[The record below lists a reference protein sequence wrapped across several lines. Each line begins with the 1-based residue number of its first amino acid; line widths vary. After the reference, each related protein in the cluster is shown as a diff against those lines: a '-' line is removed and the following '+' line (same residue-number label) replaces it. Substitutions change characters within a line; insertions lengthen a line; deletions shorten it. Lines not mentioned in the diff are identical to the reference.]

1 MAFLQC
7 SYFSNVLQINSSMN
21 VILPDRDYGQPPALL
36 YLLHGL
42 NGDHTTWMRR
52 TCIERY
58 AQSRNVAVFMPAV
71 NRSFYSNMAHGPDYW
86 KFISEELPQII
97 KQLFRLD
104 EAEHDTFLIGN
115 SMGGYGSFKLALNF
129 PGRFKA
135 AASLAGALDIINIGR
150 AFQDD
155 PNLAVEYDTIFD
167 RQIGLMKSTEND
179 LTHLLKTYPAGTAT
193 RFYQFCGT
201 EDYLY
206 AFDQQFLA
214 QAKAAELDLTHFE
227 TSGTHSWDC
236 WEPQIEPILDW
247 FGIEKIKEEITEE

>member
-7 SYFSNVLQINSSMN
+7 SYFSKVLQINSSMN
-21 VILPDRDYGQPPALL
+21 VILPDRDYDNPPAML

-58 AQSRNVAVFMPAV
+58 AHSRNVAVFMPAV
-71 NRSFYSNMAHGPDYW
+71 NRSFYSTMAHGPDYW

-104 EAEHDTFLIGN
+104 EAEHDAFVLGN
-115 SMGGYGSFKLALNF
+115 SMGGYGAFKFGLNF

-135 AASLAGALDIINIGR
+135 VASLAGSLDLINIGH
-150 AFQDD
+150 AFKDD
-155 PNLAVEYDTIFD
+155 PDLQVELDTVFNRHISS
-167 RQIGLMKSTEND
+167 LTHTESD
-179 LTHLLKTYPAGTAT
+179 LVHLLKTYPTDAAT
-193 RFYQFCGT
+193 RFYQYCGT

-206 AFDQQFLA
+206 EFDQHFKK
-214 QAKAAELDLTHFE
+214 KAEAAGLNLTYLE
-227 TSGTHSWDC
+227 SEGDHSWNC
-236 WEPQIEPILDW
+236 WEPRIESILDW
-247 FGIEKIKEEITEE
+247 FDIEKVKEEIIEE